1 MPPAVLF
8 TQNFDRLPKFAHE
21 ENPVSSVIT
30 VSQLAKHYQVPEREG
45 GLKAAVASL
54 FRRKY
59 KTIKAV
65 DNITFNIEP
74 GEVVGFLGPNGAG
87 KTTTLKMLS
96 GLLHP
101 TSGHVRVLGFE
112 PRHRSHDYL
121 RQITLVMGN
130 RNQLTWDL
138 PALDSFDLQRAVYG
152 LPVDD
157 FKRTRDEFIELLDLG
172 DLVRKPVRNL
182 SLGERMKTEFV
193 AALLHKPK
201 VLFLDEPTLG
211 LDVTMQRRI
220 RTFVAEYN
228 RRYNATVL
236 LTSHY
241 MADVEALCKRVI
253 VIHHGHILFD
263 GDLSNLVNQFSS
275 YKTLSL
281 SLQNANIELEKYG
294 EVVSRE
300 DGKVTLRVPKARTS
314 EVTARLLSEYQVD
327 DLTVEDTPVDDVI
340 DQVFSQKEAA

>member
-1 MPPAVLF
+1 
-8 TQNFDRLPKFAHE
+8 
-21 ENPVSSVIT
+21 
-30 VSQLAKHYQVPEREG
+30 VPEREG
-45 GLKAAVASL
+45 GLKASIASL
-54 FRRKY
+54 FNRKY
-59 KTIKAV
+59 KNVKAV
-65 DNITFNIEP
+65 DGITFNVEA

-101 TSGHVRVLGFE
+101 TSGNVSVLGYE

-152 LPVDD
+152 IPVDQ
-157 FKRTRDEFIELLDLG
+157 FKRTRDEFIELLELK
-172 DLVRKPVRNL
+172 DLVNKPVRNL
-182 SLGERMKTEFV
+182 SLGERMKMEIV
-193 AALLHKPK
+193 AALLHQPK
-201 VLFLDEPTLG
+201 VLFLDEPTIG

-220 RTFVAEYN
+220 RSFIAEYN
-228 RRYNATVL
+228 KRYNATVL

-253 VIHHGHILFD
+253 VIHHGRILFD
-263 GDLSNLVNQFSS
+263 GDLSKLVNQFSS

-281 SLQNANIELEKYG
+281 SLHNPDVELSKYG
-294 EVVSRE
+294 EVVSKE
-300 DGKVTLRVPKARTS
+300 DGRVTLRVPKAQTS
-314 EVTARLLSEYQVD
+314 QVTARLLSDLQVD
-327 DLTVEDTPVDDVI
+327 DLTVEDAPVDDVI
-340 DQVFSQKEAA
+340 DQVFSQKEDA

>member
-1 MPPAVLF
+1 MP
-8 TQNFDRLPKFAHE
+8 
-21 ENPVSSVIT
+21 SVIT
-30 VSQLAKHYQVPEREG
+30 ISQLAKHYQVPEREG
-45 GLKAAVASL
+45 GMKAALTSL
-54 FRRKY
+54 FNRKY

-65 DNITFNIEP
+65 DNITFNIEQ

-101 TSGHVRVLGFE
+101 TSGEVRVLGYE
-112 PRHRSHDYL
+112 PRHRAHDYL

-130 RNQLTWDL
+130 RNQLAWDL

-152 LPVDD
+152 IPVED

-172 DLVRKPVRNL
+172 DLVKKPVRNL
-182 SLGERMKTEFV
+182 SLGERMKMEIV

-201 VLFLDEPTLG
+201 ILFLDEPTLG

-220 RTFVAEYN
+220 RVFVAEYN

-263 GDLSNLVNQFSS
+263 GDLASLVNQFSS

-281 SLQNANIELEKYG
+281 SLQNSDLDLEKYG

-300 DGKVTLRVPKARTS
+300 DGKVMLRIPKARTS
-314 EVTARLLSEYQVD
+314 EVTARLLSELQVD

-340 DQVFSQKEAA
+340 DQVFSQKEAP

>member
-1 MPPAVLF
+1 MDGISF
-8 TQNFDRLPKFAHE
+8 T
-21 ENPVSSVIT
+21 
-30 VSQLAKHYQVPEREG
+30 
-45 GLKAAVASL
+45 
-54 FRRKY
+54 
-59 KTIKAV
+59 
-65 DNITFNIEP
+65 IEP

-101 TSGHVRVLGFE
+101 TSGEVRVMGFE

-152 LPVDD
+152 IPADQ
-157 FKRTRDEFIELLDLG
+157 FKQTRDEFIELLDLG
-172 DLVRKPVRNL
+172 ELVKKPVRNL
-182 SLGERMKTEFV
+182 SLGERMKMEIV
-193 AALLHKPK
+193 AALLHRPK

-220 RTFVAEYN
+220 RAFVAEYN

-253 VIHHGHILFD
+253 VIHHGRILFD
-263 GDLSNLVNQFSS
+263 GDLSRLVNQFSS

-281 SLQNANIELEKYG
+281 SLPNPDAELSQYG
-294 EVVSRE
+294 EVIGRE
-300 DGKVTLRVPKARTS
+300 DGRVTLRVPKSQTS
-314 EVTARLLSEYQVD
+314 QVTARLLSDFQVD
-327 DLTVEDTPVDDVI
+327 DLTVEDAPVDDVI
-340 DQVFSQKEAA
+340 DQVFSQKE

>member
-1 MPPAVLF
+1 MISGCLSY
-8 TQNFDRLPKFAHE
+8 K
-21 ENPVSSVIT
+21 ENTVPSVIT
-30 VSQLAKHYQVPEREG
+30 ISQLAKHYQVPEREG
-45 GLKAAVASL
+45 GLKAAITSL
-54 FRRKY
+54 FNRKY
-59 KTIKAV
+59 KTVKAV
-65 DNITFNIEP
+65 DGISFNIEP

-101 TSGHVRVLGFE
+101 TSGEVSVMGYE
-112 PRHRSHDYL
+112 PRLRSHDYL

-152 LPVDD
+152 IPVND
-157 FKRTRDEFIELLDLG
+157 FKRTRDEFIELLELK
-172 DLVRKPVRNL
+172 DLVNKPVRNL
-182 SLGERMKTEFV
+182 SLGERMKMEIV
-193 AALLHKPK
+193 AALLHRPK

-228 RRYNATVL
+228 KRYNATVL

-253 VIHHGHILFD
+253 VIHHGRILFD
-263 GDLSNLVNQFSS
+263 GELSALVNQFSS

-281 SLQNANIELEKYG
+281 TIQDPNAELSKYG
-294 EVVSRE
+294 EVVSKE
-300 DGKVTLRVPKARTS
+300 DGRITLRVPKTQ
-314 EVTARLLSEYQVD
+314 TAQMTAKLLSDFQVD
-327 DLTVEDTPVDDVI
+327 DLTVEDAPVDDVI
-340 DQVFSQKEAA
+340 DQVFSQKE

>member
-1 MPPAVLF
+1 VPP
-8 TQNFDRLPKFAHE
+8 
-21 ENPVSSVIT
+21 VIT
-30 VSQLAKHYQVPEREG
+30 ISKLAKHYQVPEREG
-45 GLKAAVASL
+45 GLKAAITSL
-54 FRRKY
+54 FNRKY
-59 KTIKAV
+59 KTVKAV
-65 DNITFNIEP
+65 DGISFNIEP

-101 TSGHVRVLGFE
+101 TSGEVSVMGYE
-112 PRHRSHDYL
+112 PRQRSHDYL

-138 PALDSFDLQRAVYG
+138 PALDSFDLQRAVYCI
-152 LPVDD
+152 PVND
-157 FKRTRDEFIELLDLG
+157 FTRTRDEFIELLELK
-172 DLVRKPVRNL
+172 DLVNKPVRNL
-182 SLGERMKTEFV
+182 SLGERMKMEIV
-193 AALLHKPK
+193 AALLHRPK

-228 RRYNATVL
+228 KRYNATVL

-253 VIHHGHILFD
+253 VIHHGRILFD
-263 GDLSNLVNQFSS
+263 GELSALVNQFSS

-281 SLQNANIELEKYG
+281 TIQDPNAELSKYG
-294 EVVSRE
+294 EVVSKE
-300 DGKVTLRVPKARTS
+300 DGRITLRVPKTQ
-314 EVTARLLSEYQVD
+314 TAQMTAKLLSDFQVD
-327 DLTVEDTPVDDVI
+327 DLTVEDAPVDDVI
-340 DQVFSQKEAA
+340 DQVFSQKE

>member
-1 MPPAVLF
+1 
-8 TQNFDRLPKFAHE
+8 
-21 ENPVSSVIT
+21 VSPVIT
-30 VSQLAKHYQVPEREG
+30 ISRLAKHYQVPEREG
-45 GLKAAVASL
+45 GMKAAFTSL
-54 FRRKY
+54 FNRKY

-65 DNITFNIEP
+65 DSITFNIEP

-101 TSGHVRVLGFE
+101 TSGDVRVLGYE
-112 PRHRSHDYL
+112 PRQRPHDYL

-152 LPVDD
+152 IPAEE
-157 FKRTRDEFIELLDLG
+157 FKRTRDDFIELLELG
-172 DLVRKPVRNL
+172 DLVKKPVRNL
-182 SLGERMKTEFV
+182 SLGERMKMEIV

-201 VLFLDEPTLG
+201 ILFFDEPTLG

-241 MADVEALCKRVI
+241 MADVEALCRRVI

-263 GDLSNLVNQFSS
+263 GDLSSLVNQFSS

-281 SLQNANIELEKYG
+281 SLQNSNLPLENYG

-300 DGKVTLRVPKARTS
+300 DGKVTLRIPKSRAS
-314 EVTARLLSEYQVD
+314 EVTARLLSDFQVE